1 MGLGLRVGI
10 GGSGGRCSSHGEF
23 GQGGLAIRGVGVGV
37 LVGVLVGV
45 DVGGVPVTVGV
56 GVQARTWT
64 TPPLLALALAPMTTP
79 VPKTRSV
86 K

>member
-1 MGLGLRVGI
+1 
-10 GGSGGRCSSHGEF
+10 
-23 GQGGLAIRGVGVGV
+23 

-56 GVQARTWT
+56 GVQARTWA